1 VTGVSASA
9 TPTAVLGVDTSTAD
23 SVVAVTVDG
32 ELALERAAGPATEDG
47 RPRHASA
54 LLAEVDAAVSAAG
67 GWDRIGVIAIGVGP
81 GTFTGLRIGVA
92 TVRALAQA
100 RELPVAAVSSLAAL
114 ARGIDAPSAHE
125 RPRLALID
133 ARRGEVFAALHA
145 IDGTAIWEPLVASP
159 ESIAERV
166 ADLGAAPLAA
176 GDGSLRFR
184 PQLEAAGVEVLPD
197 ADPAHRMAAR
207 HVCALA
213 AGVEPGRPERV
224 RPIYLRRPDAEVW
237 RERGHRDSSHR
248 RP

>member
-1 VTGVSASA
+1 
-9 TPTAVLGVDTSTAD
+9 VLGIDTSTAD
-23 SVVAVTVDG
+23 SVVAVSVEG
-32 ELALERAAGPATEDG
+32 ELASERATGPATGDG
-47 RPRHASA
+47 RPRHADT

-67 GWDRIGVIAIGVGP
+67 GWERIGTIAIGVGP

-92 TVRALAQA
+92 TARALAQA

-114 ARGIDAPSAHE
+114 ARGIDPARAPE

-145 IDGTAIWEPLVASP
+145 VAGAMLWEPLVATP
-159 ESIAERV
+159 DSIAERV

-184 PQLEAAGVEVLPD
+184 AQLEAAGVDVLPD

-213 AGVEPGRPERV
+213 AGVEPGRPEHV

-237 RERGHRDSSHR
+237 RERGNRDSDHR